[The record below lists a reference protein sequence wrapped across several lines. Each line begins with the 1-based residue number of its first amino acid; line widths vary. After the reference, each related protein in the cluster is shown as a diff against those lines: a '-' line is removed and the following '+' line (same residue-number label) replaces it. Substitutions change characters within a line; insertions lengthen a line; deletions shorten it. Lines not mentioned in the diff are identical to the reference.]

1 MEMQDIAFREYKL
14 MMRKQLDQTMM
25 QLADVESKMTQ
36 MFNHDGNFDSL
47 LSLDKNIDS
56 IEEAMSVIYK
66 LKNGLA
72 NLISDN
78 RKLEGDIH
86 DLNMKIEELT

>member
-1 MEMQDIAFREYKL
+1 
-14 MMRKQLDQTMM
+14 
-25 QLADVESKMTQ
+25 

-56 IEEAMSVIYK
+56 IEEAMSVIFK

-72 NLISDN
+72 NVLSEN
-78 RKLEGDIH
+78 RKLEGNIL
-86 DLNMKIEELT
+86 DLNMRIEELTKEKGSSLYYFNV